1 MTTCAVSWTTNVFP
15 ILKSTGNGQCASAA
29 CHGGASSPTI
39 TDADPAGT
47 YATLAAYAV
56 NGIRY
61 IVAGDANPAHSS
73 IECNLGI
80 TTPSCG
86 LLAMPQPP
94 GTLSAADRQ
103 TIDTWVRCGMP
114 QN

>member
-1 MTTCAVSWTTNVFP
+1 VSWGTNVFP
-15 ILKSTGNGQCASAA
+15 ILKSTGDGRCASAA

-39 TDADPAGT
+39 TDADPAGS

-80 TTPSCG
+80 ATPSCG

>member
-1 MTTCAVSWTTNVFP
+1 MTD
-15 ILKSTGNGQCASAA
+15 
-29 CHGGASSPTI
+29 
-39 TDADPAGT
+39 TDAAGT
-47 YATLAAYAV
+47 YTTLSTYAV
-56 NGIRY
+56 NGIKY
-61 IVAGDANPAHSS
+61 IVAGDTNPAHSS

-86 LLAMPQPP
+86 LLAMPQTP
-94 GTLSAADRQ
+94 GVLSAADRQ